1 MVEDYTNSITKNMEK
16 FQDILATV
24 YELIVKY
31 GMTFIMA
38 IVVLIVGLIVIKWIT
53 RALVRLM
60 KKGNVN
66 PSLIPFLRTLSNI
79 LLKAMLIIS
88 VMGMVGIEMTS
99 FIAVLGAAGLA
110 VGLAL
115 QGTLQNFAGG
125 VMILLFKPYEVGHF
139 IEAQGYMGT
148 VKEIQIFTTVLNT
161 PDNRKVIIPN
171 SPLATG
177 SITNF
182 SAMPTRRIDFSF
194 GIGYGDNIDK
204 AKDILLKMAQK
215 DDRVLKEDNPPQVMV
230 EALGDSSVNLKL
242 RTWVKSEDYW
252 SLFFD
257 VTENVKKQFDAA
269 GISIPFPQS
278 DVHLYNHKG

>member
-1 MVEDYTNSITKNMEK
+1 MEK
-16 FQDILATV
+16 FQEILQSI
-24 YELIVKY
+24 YELIVTY
-31 GMTFIMA
+31 GMKFITA
-38 IVVLIVGLIVIKWIT
+38 ILVLIVGLIVIKWISK
-53 RALVRLM
+53 ALVRVM
-60 KKGNVN
+60 KRGNVN
-66 PSLIPFLRTLSNI
+66 ESLIPFLKSLTNI
-79 LLKAMLIIS
+79 LLKVMLVIS
-88 VMGMVGIEMTS
+88 VMGMVGIQMTS

-139 IEAQGYMGT
+139 IEAQGFMGT
-148 VKEIQIFTTVLNT
+148 VKEIQIFTTVLST

-194 GIGYGDNIDK
+194 GIGYGDDIDA
-204 AKDILLKMAQK
+204 AKKILLKMAEK
-215 DDRVLKEDNPPQVMV
+215 DDRVLKDENPPEVMV
-230 EALGDSSVNLKL
+230 EALADSSVNLKL

-269 GISIPFPQS
+269 GISIPFPQQ

>member
-1 MVEDYTNSITKNMEK
+1 VVEDYTNSITKNMEK

-66 PSLIPFLRTLSNI
+66 PSLIPFLRSLSNI

>member
-1 MVEDYTNSITKNMEK
+1 MEK
-16 FQDILATV
+16 FQAILEKV
-24 YELIVKY
+24 YELLVTY
-31 GMTFIMA
+31 GMKFVMA
-38 IVVLIVGLIVIKWIT
+38 IVVLVVGLLVIKWIT
-53 RALVRLM
+53 KAVVRLM

-66 PSLIPFLRTLSNI
+66 ESLIPFLKSLLNI
-79 LLKAMLIIS
+79 ALKLMLVIS
-88 VMGMVGIEMTS
+88 VMGMVGIQMTS

-139 IEAQGYMGT
+139 IEAQGFMGT
-148 VKEIQIFTTVLNT
+148 VKEIQIFTTVLTT

-194 GIGYGDNIDK
+194 GIGYGDDIDA
-204 AKDILLKMAQK
+204 AKKILQKMADK
-215 DDRVLKEDNPPQVMV
+215 DERVLKDENPPVVMV
-230 EALGDSSVNLKL
+230 EALADSSVNLKL

-252 SLFFD
+252 DLFFD
-257 VTENVKKQFDAA
+257 ITENVKKQFDGA
-269 GISIPFPQS
+269 GISIPFPQQ

>member
-1 MVEDYTNSITKNMEK
+1 MEK
-16 FQDILATV
+16 YQQVIDNLYTLVA
-24 YELIVKY
+24 KY
-31 GMTFIMA
+31 GIKLVMA
-38 IVVLIVGLIVIKWIT
+38 IAVLIIGLIVIKWIT
-53 RALVRLM
+53 KTMVKLM
-60 KKGNVN
+60 KKRDMNE
-66 PSLIPFLRTLSNI
+66 SLIPFLKSMANI
-79 LLKAMLIIS
+79 LLKVMLIIS
-88 VMGMVGIEMTS
+88 VMGMVGIQMTS

-125 VMILLFKPYEVGHF
+125 VMILLFKPYEVGHY

-194 GIGYGDNIDK
+194 GIGYTDDIDK
-204 AKDILLKMAQK
+204 AKEILLAMAEK
-215 DDRVLKEDNPPQVMV
+215 DERILKDENPPAVMV
-230 EALGDSSVNLKL
+230 EGLGDSSVNLKL
-242 RTWVKSEDYW
+242 RVWLKSEDYW
-252 SLFFD
+252 DVFFEY
-257 VTENVKKQFDAA
+257 TESVKKQYDAA
-269 GISIPFPQS
+269 GISIPFPQR
-278 DVHLYNHKG
+278 DVHVYNHKH

>member
-1 MVEDYTNSITKNMEK
+1 MEK
-16 FQDILATV
+16 LQEVLGSLYGLV
-24 YELIVKY
+24 VRY
-31 GMTFIMA
+31 GMKFLLA
-38 IVVLIVGLIVIKWIT
+38 LAVLIVGLIVIRWIT
-53 RALVRLM
+53 RAMIRMM

-66 PSLIPFLRTLSNI
+66 ESLIPFLKTLINV
-79 LLKAMLIIS
+79 LLKVMLVIS
-88 VMGMVGIEMTS
+88 VMSMVGIQMTS

-148 VKEIQIFTTVLNT
+148 VKEIQIFTTVLTT

-182 SAMPTRRIDFSF
+182 SAMPIRRIDFSF
-194 GIGYGDNIDK
+194 GIGYGDDIDR
-204 AKDILLKMAQK
+204 AKDILLKIAQE
-215 DDRVLKEDNPPQVMV
+215 DDRTLKEENPPVVMV

-242 RTWVKSEDYW
+242 RVWVKSEDYW

-257 VTENVKKQFDAA
+257 VTEGVKKQFDGA
-269 GISIPFPQS
+269 GVSIPFPQQ
-278 DVHLYNHKG
+278 DVHLYNHQA

>member
-1 MVEDYTNSITKNMEK
+1 MEK
-16 FQDILATV
+16 FQEILSSI
-24 YELIVKY
+24 YELIVTY
-31 GMTFIMA
+31 GMKFILA
-38 IVVLIVGLIVIKWIT
+38 IVVLVLGLLVIKWLT
-53 RALVRLM
+53 KALVRVM
-60 KKGNVN
+60 KKGNVSE
-66 PSLIPFLRTLSNI
+66 SLIPFLRTLTNI
-79 LLKAMLIIS
+79 GLKAMLIIS
-88 VMGMVGIEMTS
+88 VMGMVGIQMTS

-139 IEAQGYMGT
+139 IEAQGFMGT
-148 VKEIQIFTTVLNT
+148 VKEIRIFTTILTT

-177 SITNF
+177 SIINY

-194 GIGYGDNIDK
+194 GIGYGDDIDA
-204 AKDILLKMAQK
+204 AKIILQKLADK
-215 DDRVLKEDNPPQVMV
+215 DDRVLKDDNPPQVMV

-269 GISIPFPQS
+269 GISIPFPQR
-278 DVHLYNHKG
+278 DVHVYNHK

>member
-1 MVEDYTNSITKNMEK
+1 MEK
-16 FQDILATV
+16 FQEILAKV
-24 YELIVKY
+24 YELLVTY
-31 GMTFIMA
+31 GMKFVMA
-38 IVVLIVGLIVIKWIT
+38 IVVLVVGLIVIKWISK
-53 RALVRLM
+53 ALVRMM

-66 PSLIPFLRTLSNI
+66 PSLIPFLKTLMNV
-79 LLKAMLIIS
+79 LLKAMLVIS
-88 VMGMVGIEMTS
+88 VMGMVGIQMTS

-139 IEAQGYMGT
+139 IEAQGFMGS
-148 VKEIQIFTTVLNT
+148 VKEIQIFTTVLTT

-182 SAMPTRRIDFSF
+182 SAMPTRRIDFAF
-194 GIGYGDNIDK
+194 GIGYSDDIDK
-204 AKDILLKMAQK
+204 AKEILLKMAQK
-215 DDRVLKEDNPPQVMV
+215 DDRVLKEENPPEVMV
-230 EALGDSSVNLKL
+230 EGLGDSSVNLKL

-252 SLFFD
+252 SLWFD
-257 VTENVKKQFDAA
+257 TTEGVKKQFDAA
-269 GISIPFPQS
+269 GISIPFPQQ

>member
-1 MVEDYTNSITKNMEK
+1 MEK
-16 FQDILATV
+16 FQDTLQTIYDLVAG
-24 YELIVKY
+24 Y
-31 GMTFIMA
+31 GMKFIMA
-38 IVVLIVGLIVIKWIT
+38 IVVLVLGLFVIKWLT
-53 RALVRLM
+53 KGLVKMMRR
-60 KKGNVN
+60 GNVN
-66 PSLIPFLRTLSNI
+66 ESLIPFLKSLTSI
-79 LLKAMLIIS
+79 LLKVMLILS
-88 VMGMVGIEMTS
+88 VMGMVGIQMTS

-110 VGLAL
+110 VGLSL

-125 VMILLFKPYEVGHF
+125 VIILLFKPYEVGHF

-148 VKEIQIFTTVLNT
+148 VKEIQIFTTVLST

-194 GIGYGDNIDK
+194 GIGYEDDIDK
-204 AKDILLKMAQK
+204 AKSILLKMAQK
-215 DDRVLKEDNPPQVMV
+215 DDRVLKEENPPEVMV
-230 EALGDSSVNLKL
+230 EALADSSVNLKL

-257 VTENVKKQFDAA
+257 ITENVKKQFDAA
-269 GISIPFPQS
+269 GVSIPFPQQ
-278 DVHLYNHKG
+278 DVHLYNHK

>member
-1 MVEDYTNSITKNMEK
+1 MEK
-16 FQDILATV
+16 FQEILAQV
-24 YELIVKY
+24 YELAVTY
-31 GMTFIMA
+31 GMKFVLA

-53 RALVRLM
+53 KALVRFM
-60 KKGNVN
+60 RKRKVN
-66 PSLIPFLRTLSNI
+66 ESLIPFLKSITSI

-88 VMGMVGIEMTS
+88 VMGMVGIQMTS
-99 FIAVLGAAGLA
+99 FIAMLGAAGLA

-148 VKEIQIFTTVLNT
+148 VKEIQIFTTVLTT

-182 SAMPTRRIDFSF
+182 SAMPLRRIDFAF
-194 GIGYGDNIDK
+194 GIGYSDDIDK
-204 AKDILLKMAQK
+204 AKEILLKMAQK
-215 DDRVLKEDNPPQVMV
+215 DDRVLKDENPPEVMV
-230 EALGDSSVNLKL
+230 EGLGDSSVNLKL

-257 VTENVKKQFDAA
+257 ITENVKKQFDRA
-269 GISIPFPQS
+269 GISIPFPQR
-278 DVHLYNHKG
+278 DVHLYNHK

>member
-1 MVEDYTNSITKNMEK
+1 MEKLQEVLGNLYGLVVRYGMKFLLAVAVLIIGLLVIRWITKAM
-16 FQDILATV
+16 
-24 YELIVKY
+24 
-31 GMTFIMA
+31 
-38 IVVLIVGLIVIKWIT
+38 
-53 RALVRLM
+53 VRMM

-66 PSLIPFLRTLSNI
+66 ESLIPFLKSLTNI
-79 LLKAMLIIS
+79 LLKVMLVIS
-88 VMGMVGIEMTS
+88 VMSMVGVQMTS

-139 IEAQGYMGT
+139 IEAQGFMGT
-148 VKEIQIFTTVLNT
+148 VKEIQIFTTVLST

-194 GIGYGDNIDK
+194 GIGYSDDIDK
-204 AKDILLKMAQK
+204 SKDILLKMAQA
-215 DDRVLKEDNPPQVMV
+215 DDRVLKEDNPPEVMV
-230 EALGDSSVNLKL
+230 EALADSSVNLKL
-242 RTWVKSEDYW
+242 RVWVKSEDYW

-257 VTENVKKQFDAA
+257 VTENVKKQFDGAD
-269 GISIPFPQS
+269 ISIPFPQQ
-278 DVHLYNHKG
+278 DVHLYNHK